1 MERVYLSRMEKEV
14 LRRIQNT
21 IARYEMLQIGDK
33 VVVGVSGGADS
44 VALLSALHRLQ
55 DHYQLTLWVAHYD
68 HRLRGEE
75 SDKEAAFVRTR
86 AKELGIGLIGE
97 SDDGSLL
104 LRHNNLEEMARRRRY
119 RFFRRVAS
127 ELGAQKV
134 ALGHT
139 ANDQAETFFLWVFRG
154 AGTKG
159 LGGIPPV
166 REGFFIRPL
175 IEIERREI
183 KTFLQKE
190 GISWLDDSSNQK
202 QEHLRNRIR
211 QTLIPKLLAEFDP
224 NLIEKVRR
232 TTEIVRDE
240 ECLLEALSIEKFKAL
255 SRQGKEGE
263 LCFEISELQ
272 ELPIALKRR
281 IIRHAI
287 REAKGTLR
295 RIHFAHME
303 AVLDILK
310 SRAPNLRISLPGGLQ
325 VLKEYEQLKFC
336 EEAQGKVRFRHEFN
350 ALPAEIWIPELNCGI
365 QIKVSQWD
373 SKRSPRA
380 EGACAFIDFDTLR
393 FPLIVRSWEE
403 GDRFQPLGMT
413 GQKKVKDFFMD
424 VKLPRRERER
434 IPIVLFGDMV
444 SWIGGQRID
453 DRVKVTDST
462 KKILELDMRH

>member
-1 MERVYLSRMEKEV
+1 MKRVYLSRMGKEV
-14 LRRIQNT
+14 LRRIHHT
-21 IARYEMLQIGDK
+21 IARYEMLQLGDN

-44 VALLSALHRLQ
+44 MALLSALHRLQ

-86 AKELGIGLIGE
+86 AKELGIGMIGE
-97 SDDGSLL
+97 ADDGSLL
-104 LRHNNLEEMARRRRY
+104 LQENNLEEIARRRRY

-183 KTFLQKE
+183 ETFLQKE

-202 QEHLRNRIR
+202 KEYLRNRIR
-211 QTLIPKLLAEFDP
+211 QILIPKLLTEFDS
-224 NLIEKVRR
+224 NLIEKVKK

-240 ECLLEALSIEKFKAL
+240 ERLLEALTTEKFKKL
-255 SRQGKEGE
+255 SRRGKEGE
-263 LCFEISELQ
+263 LCFKISELQ

-281 IIRHAI
+281 ITRHAI
-287 REAKGTLR
+287 RETRGTLR
-295 RIHFAHME
+295 RIHFSHLQ
-303 AVLDILK
+303 AVLDIIK
-310 SRAPNLRISLPGGLQ
+310 SKAPNLRISLPGGLQ

-336 EEAQGKVRFRHEFN
+336 EAAWGKVSFRYEFN
-350 ALPAEIWIPELNCGI
+350 ALPAEIWIPELNCRI
-365 QIKVSQWD
+365 EIKVSQWN

-380 EGACAFIDFDTLR
+380 EGTRAFMDFDTLR
-393 FPLIVRSWEE
+393 FPLIVRSWKE

-413 GQKKVKDFFMD
+413 GQKKVKDFFID
-424 VKLPRRERER
+424 VKLPKRERER
-434 IPIVLFGDMV
+434 IPIVLFGDV
-444 SWIGGQRID
+444 VAWIGGQRID
-453 DRVKVTDST
+453 DRVKVTDFT
-462 KKILELDMRH
+462 KKILEMDLQQ